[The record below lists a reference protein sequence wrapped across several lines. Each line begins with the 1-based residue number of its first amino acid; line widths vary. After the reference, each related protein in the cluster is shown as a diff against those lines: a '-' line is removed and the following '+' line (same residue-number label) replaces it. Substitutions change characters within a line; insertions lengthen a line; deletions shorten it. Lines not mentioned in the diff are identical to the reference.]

1 MNVEGKNAVM
11 EALKSDVTVDAVMVE
26 KGQNHQII
34 ALARQKGVKLQYLD
48 KAAMDR
54 ISVTKKHQ
62 GFIAKVSDFEYCEV
76 DDILCLAEEKGED
89 AFIVVLDGVE
99 DPHNLGSVI
108 RVCECAGVHGIIIPK
123 HRSASVNETVVK
135 VSAGAAEH
143 MKIARVTNIVSAI
156 EELQRADVWVYAAD
170 MDGEDIYKTDLT
182 GKAAFVIGGEGGGV
196 RPVTAKACDKKVAL
210 PLMGKVNSL
219 NASVAC
225 GVVVYEALRQRL
237 GKK

>member
-11 EALKSDVTVDAVMVE
+11 EALKSEVTIDSLLVE

-34 ALARQKGVKLQYLD
+34 NLARQKGIKVQYLD
-48 KAAMDR
+48 KNVMDR
-54 ISVTKKHQ
+54 LSVTKRHQ
-62 GFIAKVSDFEYCEV
+62 GFIAKITEFEYCEV
-76 DDILCLAEEKGED
+76 ADILAEADARGED
-89 AFIVVLDGVE
+89 AFVVLLDGVE

-123 HRSASVNETVVK
+123 HRAASVNETVIK

-143 MKIARVTNIVSAI
+143 VKIAKVTNIVSVI
-156 EELQRADVWVYAAD
+156 EELQNAGVWVYAAD
-170 MDGEDIYKTDLT
+170 MDGENIYSTDLT
-182 GKAAFVIGGEGGGV
+182 GKAAFVIGGEGKGV
-196 RPVTAKACDKKVAL
+196 RPVTAKACDKVVAL
-210 PLMGKVNSL
+210 PLKGKVNSL

-237 GKK
+237 K

>member
-76 DDILCLAEEKGED
+76 DDILRLAEEKGED

-156 EELQRADVWVYAAD
+156 EELQRAGVWVYAAD

>member
-34 ALARQKGVKLQYLD
+34 ALARQKGIKLQYLD

-76 DDILCLAEEKGED
+76 DDILRLAEEKGED

-156 EELQRADVWVYAAD
+156 EELQRAGVWVYAAD